1 MEWRERIDLSGY
13 TTVTVESSIQTSDSW
28 QNPSWADITRQLKG
42 EIQENGSKNNS
53 SPFTIQSKTQ
63 VNSPHYFQANS
74 MHCTIKSITQI
85 RPQKLQSH
93 QPPIYTHIFNHNAEV
108 WM

>member
-1 MEWRERIDLSGY
+1 
-13 TTVTVESSIQTSDSW
+13 
-28 QNPSWADITRQLKG
+28 
-42 EIQENGSKNNS
+42 
-53 SPFTIQSKTQ
+53 
-63 VNSPHYFQANS
+63 

-108 WM
+108 WMQTKQESDTFCYAETQYNTRHQKFEEWAFIRLKKPGLMQT